1 MGEWGPA
8 PGTTKNL
15 VSLTAGQTVRDA
27 GTIWSSFQN
36 CAVAGQNLQSVVVLG
51 ETAGS
56 RMRNASFHGVVPS
69 AMRYCS
75 VAETRPPCIVS
86 SEKPLICLGA
96 PRLNCSQ
103 HFAPPGVL
111 QPQAV
116 LALPSIAL
124 EKQFL
129 GLPAQREDGVPMPAR
144 LESLEDALTQLAC
157 QLQPTCTED
166 SKAAV
171 VLVLLNKTLLVVTP
185 VTVLVPPVGAASWNP
200 LRQRH
205 CATDV
210 APLAFV
216 SELAGHGVQA

>member
-1 MGEWGPA
+1 MGVWGLA

-15 VSLTAGQTVRDA
+15 VSLTAGQSLRDT

-157 QLQPTCTED
+157 QLQPAGTED
-166 SKAAV
+166 DTAAV
-171 VLVLLNKTLLVVTP
+171 VLLLNKTLLVVTP
-185 VTVLVPPVGAASWNP
+185 VTILVGAASWKP

-205 CATDV
+205 CATEV
-210 APLAFV
+210 APLTFV
-216 SELAGHGVQA
+216 SELAGHCVQA